1 MSDLSNLTG
10 IIFSDVEGGYVSECP
25 ELGVASQGESVE
37 EAWAMLVEAVELTL
51 EDADEDEIRAR
62 LDGSYFSDAQFT
74 EEELMEGL
82 EEVESR
88 PLLVQSDSLGAAGG

>member
-1 MSDLSNLTG
+1 MIDLANLTG

-25 ELGVASQGESVE
+25 ELGVASQGETVE

-51 EDADEDEIRAR
+51 DTTDEEEIRFI
-62 LDGSYFSDAQFT
+62 LEGSHLSDSQFT

-82 EEVESR
+82 KEVETR
-88 PLLVQSDSLGAAGG
+88 PLLVQSDLLGAAGG

>member
-1 MSDLSNLTG
+1 MSRLSNLTG
-10 IIFSDVEGGYVSECP
+10 IIFSDVEGGYVSECR

-62 LDGSYFSDAQFT
+62 LDGSYFSDPQFT

-88 PLLVQSDSLGAAGG
+88 PLLVQSDLLGAAGG

>member
-10 IIFSDVEGGYVSECP
+10 VIFSDVDGGYVSECP
-25 ELGVASQGESVE
+25 ELGVASQGDTID
-37 EAWAMLVEAVELTL
+37 EARAMLVEAVELTL
-51 EDADEDEIRAR
+51 ECADEDEIRSR
-62 LDGSYFSDAQFT
+62 LDGSYFPNSQFT

-88 PLLVQSDSLGAAGG
+88 PLLINADLLGAAGG

>member
-1 MSDLSNLTG
+1 MIDLANLTG
-10 IIFSDVEGGYVSECP
+10 IIFSDIEGGYVSECP

-51 EDADEDEIRAR
+51 DTTDEEEIRAI
-62 LDGSYFSDAQFT
+62 LEGAHLSNSQFT

-82 EEVESR
+82 EEVMSR
-88 PLLVQSDSLGAAGG
+88 RLVVQSDLLGAAGG

>member
-1 MSDLSNLTG
+1 MIDLANLTG

-25 ELGVASQGESVE
+25 ELGVASQGETVE

-51 EDADEDEIRAR
+51 DTTDEEEIRFI
-62 LDGSYFSDAQFT
+62 LEGPHLSDSQFT

-82 EEVESR
+82 KEVETR
-88 PLLVQSDSLGAAGG
+88 PLLVQSDLLGAAGG